1 MNKFAIRWLELAFM
15 VLITVTGHYLTV
27 KLPLIGMFTLSLGGI
42 PAFVLL
48 LARGKWFLPY
58 AALTFI
64 TSWGLVS
71 LPAALM
77 LIPLVFMPAVFIYS
91 ALNLGLKPLQAVC
104 VALLSAT
111 LFSTGAWAV
120 VNGSFA
126 VDKGPIPIKEHLA
139 QQVQLVEKQ
148 LDEIETKNP
157 DSYEAVH
164 TARKNI
170 LDLYEFTQLL
180 VPATFLFVW
189 HVLTLSV
196 FYMGAYKLSAKLD
209 YKLSEFPAFTEWQFD
224 WRIIWF
230 YMTGLLLYH
239 FLSGLEQI
247 SVPWLIRAL
256 GANLL
261 AISSMIYYIAGL
273 SLLFFMFDKY
283 KAGAFTRFLMSFLA
297 LVFTQAVVWFGI
309 IDVWADFRK
318 PRSVSLQSDSDDSD
332 SDIFN

>member
-1 MNKFAIRWLELAFM
+1 MTRSD
-15 VLITVTGHYLTV
+15 T
-27 KLPLIGMFTLSLGGI
+27 
-42 PAFVLL
+42 
-48 LARGKWFLPY
+48 
-58 AALTFI
+58 
-64 TSWGLVS
+64 
-71 LPAALM
+71 
-77 LIPLVFMPAVFIYS
+77 
-91 ALNLGLKPLQAVC
+91 
-104 VALLSAT
+104 
-111 LFSTGAWAV
+111 
-120 VNGSFA
+120 
-126 VDKGPIPIKEHLA
+126 IKEHLA

-148 LDEIETKNP
+148 LDEIEAKNP

-164 TARKNI
+164 AARKNV
-170 LDLYEFTQLL
+170 LDLYEFSQLL

-273 SLLFFMFDKY
+273 SVLFFMFDKY
-283 KAGAFTRFLMSFLA
+283 KAGMFTRFLMSLLA
-297 LVFTQAVVWFGI
+297 LIFTQAIVWFGI
-309 IDVWADFRK
+309 IDVWADFESQDQCLYNRTPMILIPIYLIETPRRNIMEVLMINTVPRVGRK
-318 PRSVSLQSDSDDSD
+318 VNSKLLQKVLPAITCSEKFCYSRYRRC
-332 SDIFN
+332 